1 MIIEQ
6 NIKIFVFLKH
16 PWSVYIITIILQ
28 NGFFIKLFAEHTTGN
43 KTFSNEDFLMQE
55 VSNTRTVP
63 KSAKIIDKEFWN
75 VRRPLT
81 HLHLTVLIKVGLN
94 ASFNHL

>member
-1 MIIEQ
+1 MYYND
-6 NIKIFVFLKH
+6 NIAEWFLYK
-16 PWSVYIITIILQ
+16 VLCRT
-28 NGFFIKLFAEHTTGN
+28 HTTGN